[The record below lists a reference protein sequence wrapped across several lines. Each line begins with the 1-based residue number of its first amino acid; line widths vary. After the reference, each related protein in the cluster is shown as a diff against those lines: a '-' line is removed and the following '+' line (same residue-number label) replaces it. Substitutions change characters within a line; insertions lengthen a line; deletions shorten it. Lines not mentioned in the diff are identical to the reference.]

1 VNHAELY
8 ATPYAWDWGKN
19 EMLTSAPV
27 QVLPGTKFKKLFTG
41 NSYVYY
47 HYVTDEKDSLYFWGR
62 NKSFVGGDGSAN
74 GQDGTWPN
82 ALDVLT
88 PSLRTP
94 LAISPTMTVY
104 YNFTPYTLTTPA
116 QQSIST
122 TSATLTATATASL
135 LTASGRPN
143 YGYTITKYQW
153 TKVSGPSGATI
164 THPDSLTTT
173 VTGLTTG
180 TYIFNIQTTDNN
192 TATISAKDTLVVT
205 TGGSSLRGRQLQ
217 QGASVLD
224 AGSGERFVT
233 LYPNPVEGTQQLTVE
248 GQNWKNGTVR
258 LTIYDLSGK
267 VVKQVV
273 LENSSA
279 LFRQTISVSG
289 LAKGSYLLSVRLDD
303 GGKPELLKFVV
314 K

>member
-1 VNHAELY
+1 
-8 ATPYAWDWGKN
+8 
-19 EMLTSAPV
+19 
-27 QVLPGTKFKKLFTG
+27 
-41 NSYVYY
+41 
-47 HYVTDEKDSLYFWGR
+47 
-62 NKSFVGGDGSAN
+62 
-74 GQDGTWPN
+74 
-82 ALDVLT
+82 
-88 PSLRTP
+88 
-94 LAISPTMTVY
+94 
-104 YNFTPYTLTTPA
+104 
-116 QQSIST
+116 
-122 TSATLTATATASL
+122 
-135 LTASGRPN
+135 
-143 YGYTITKYQW
+143 
-153 TKVSGPSGATI
+153 
-164 THPDSLTTT
+164 LTTT